1 MRPALARRA
10 ELTPD
15 GVALE
20 IGRERVAF
28 ADLAN
33 GAFALARAL
42 LARGLGRGDVLAVA
56 LWNGRAFVECFHAAS
71 LCGAIFLPLQARAAA
86 AELAFALRDARAR
99 LLVHGGGDVG
109 SAAREAAT
117 QAGVEAL
124 AAPEHAAESLGLS
137 FALPARHV
145 GQPLVESIDPAATQ
159 AVLYTS
165 GTTGRP
171 RGVCL
176 RYESFAWNAAAT
188 ALHLGALPSDRGLVC
203 LPLFH
208 VGGLA
213 QLVRSALS
221 GSALVIHE
229 RFDAERASDALD
241 RSAVTG
247 VSLVPTM
254 LGRMLDVRRDRPLPD
269 TVRCVLLGGAAAPPA
284 LLARARAAGVP
295 VAPSYGLTE
304 ATSQVATLPPGAS
317 RSGAA
322 APPLPGVEI
331 RIEGEDGE
339 VLAPGS
345 EGEICVRGPN
355 VMSGYLGLPDESARA
370 LRGGWL
376 HTGDVGVL
384 DRLGWL
390 RVLDRRSDLVVS
402 GGENVYPAEVE
413 AVLLDHPD
421 VREAAVAG
429 EPDADL
435 GRRVLAAV
443 VLRPGA
449 TVAPEALREFCR
461 GRLSG
466 YKVPRRFT
474 FVAELPRTGSGKI
487 LRRAIAA
494 PEG

>member
-1 MRPALARRA
+1 MRPALLRRA
-10 ELTPD
+10 EQTPK
-15 GVALE
+15 GVAHE
-20 IGRERVAF
+20 IGRERVALAQL
-28 ADLAN
+28 AD
-33 GAFALARAL
+33 GARALARAL

-71 LCGAIFLPLQARAAA
+71 LCGAVFLPLQARATA
-86 AELAFALRDARAR
+86 AELAFALRDAGAR
-99 LLVHGGGDVG
+99 LLLHAGGDTG

-117 QAGVEAL
+117 RAGVDTL
-124 AAPEHAAESLGLS
+124 AAPDDAGVSLGLS
-137 FALPARHV
+137 FEHSARAV
-145 GQPLVESIDPAATQ
+145 VPPLVEAIDPASTQ

-176 RYESFAWNAAAT
+176 RHESFAWNAAAT
-188 ALHLGALPSDRGLVC
+188 ALHLGALPSDRGLAC

-221 GSALVIHE
+221 GSTLVVHE
-229 RFDAERASDALD
+229 RFDAERASEALD
-241 RSAVTG
+241 RFAVTG

-254 LGRMLDVRRDRPLPD
+254 LGRILDVRRDRPLPGS
-269 TVRCVLLGGAAAPPA
+269 VRCVLLGGASAPPA

-295 VAPSYGLTE
+295 VATSYGLTE
-304 ATSQVATLPPGAS
+304 ATSQVATLPPGAAG
-317 RSGAA
+317 SGDY
-322 APPLPGVEI
+322 APPLPGVEL
-331 RIEGEDGE
+331 RIEDEAGAA
-339 VLAPGS
+339 LAPGS

-384 DRLGWL
+384 DRSGWL

-413 AVLLDHPD
+413 AVLLEHPD
-421 VREAAVAG
+421 VREVAVAG
-429 EPDADL
+429 EPDEDL

-449 TVAPEALREFCR
+449 SPAPEALREFCR
-461 GRLSG
+461 GRLAG
-466 YKVPRRFT
+466 YKIPRRFA